1 MNLDNS
7 ERSKELGM
15 RISQFMDE
23 HIFPAESIYADQM
36 EENSKQG
43 NRWQIPQIIE
53 DKKKIAKKDGLW
65 NIQLEEIEVE
75 NYRHHPRLKAEMA
88 V

>member
-1 MNLDNS
+1 MNLNNS

-23 HIFPAESIYADQM
+23 HIFPAEPIYAEQM
-36 EENSKQG
+36 EEFTKQG
-43 NRWQIPQIIE
+43 IGGRFLKSLKIKRRLLR
-53 DKKKIAKKDGLW
+53 KKVCGTYFFLKILW
-65 NIQLEEIEVE
+65 V
-75 NYRHHPRLKAEMA
+75 R